1 MTQSKNGRH
10 DTLVIGK
17 YGGLGSAL
25 IKKIHDCDSISST
38 DLDLNQPEKIKLFD
52 FSHYKTVIN
61 AAGHSRG
68 TFLGFQKNTYENIM
82 SQINVNYLSNL
93 LILKRFAEQCTAGT
107 YVWISSDVMDHPRPF
122 HSVYA
127 SSKIAS
133 QYAMELIRKEL
144 DHISI
149 LEIKIG
155 FTRTN
160 LRYNNFLGTV
170 SKSKI
175 DSTYPVDTME
185 PEYVAEHICNSLNSK
200 QTFKH
205 IKYDQ

>member
-1 MTQSKNGRH
+1 MRSKNGKPN
-10 DTLVIGK
+10 TLIV
-17 YGGLGSAL
+17 GGSGGIGSAL
-25 IKKIHDCDSISST
+25 VKKIQQCHSISSK
-38 DLDLNQPEKIKLFD
+38 DLDLNRPETIKLFD
-52 FSHYKTVIN
+52 FSNFKTVIN

-68 TFLGFQKNTYENIM
+68 TFLGFQNNTFENIT

-93 LILKRFAEQCTAGT
+93 LILKKFAAQCSGGT

-127 SSKIAS
+127 SCKVAS
-133 QYAMELIRKEL
+133 QYAMNLIRKEI
-144 DHISI
+144 DHIRI

-160 LRYNNFLGTV
+160 FRFNNFLGT
-170 SKSKI
+170 KSKLEI
-175 DSTYPVDTME
+175 DSSYPEDTME
-185 PEYVAEHICNSLNSK
+185 AEYVAEQILQCVNSN

-205 IKYDQ
+205 IKYGT